1 DPNLR
6 NARIIPVRIGVG
18 SFWIGS
24 QESILNPSLVGRGTG
39 DSTRTFSEDCVCVVA
54 KGPNMPDLYFY
65 DIPGLIHGVGDSGD
79 PTQID
84 LIKRLITKYV
94 KKPNCIVLLVVSCEY
109 DLEIGGVA
117 PIIFDSDVDAKA
129 RTVGVLTK
137 VDRMADG
144 MEPTWLETFNNNGP
158 HKLDN
163 GWFAVKLPSRDHIPW
178 ETARQQERE
187 WFENNNLWESEDR
200 NRMGSE
206 QLTQYISRLL
216 SNLVADRLPAISRKI
231 TEIIDD
237 CDRDIQRLPR
247 NTERNAQ
254 YTVTNAIGKFTAD
267 LSVHIDPGILP
278 KPFTTE
284 VGLVYH
290 VNGLYDT
297 MRHGVSEKTPR
308 FCPTTK
314 SKGGALPGSSPAWD
328 QLCAKGE
335 IVYLDQVMEYMKLAS
350 RSMRLLPG
358 ELPYKIVP
366 HIITDVVRSWQDI
379 VINGFHKIRA
389 KAIEHLN
396 VLVRTH
402 FAEYV
407 GGGLSAS
414 VQEILDENID
424 HCGDDTVVELDR
436 LAARELAPSTVLKAE
451 YSVLQTTICQQYRHA
466 LAPDSAPEA
475 SLLSVTADLFKA
487 FILKNNTSIAGEL
500 AAGVI
505 SAATQQSFLD
515 HIATASRQGGDSH
528 AVYGATADKDLNNAL
543 EVMSSVQAYLELA
556 SKRFADVATNC
567 IDDSFLRTLYE
578 RVDNALRALPF
589 NNSPEMCLQLI
600 QDPTIVEQ
608 RRSLKERRIQFAGVY
623 NTLNNAMRDLKREI
637 PDLHV
642 RTQSQSAAPEPQ
654 AQDNSDSEASF
665 AQVSVDSSNSK

>member
-1 DPNLR
+1 MDTSLKTLR
-6 NARIIPVRIGVG
+6 DYSKARLDILKQLRDAKIQQEVDLPHIVAVGVQSAGKSSVIEAISTLKLPRGVG
-18 SFWIGS
+18 TCTKCPMEFRLEHSTVSQTLSVDITLRFGQSEDIPFRTKLSGLDDIRSAIGEA

-65 DIPGLIHGVGDSGD
+65 DIPGD

-84 LIKRLITKYV
+84 LIKRLITRYV

-187 WFENNNLWESEDR
+187 WFENNNLSSISMSWYGHTLPSMWEGACQR
-200 NRMGSE
+200 V
-206 QLTQYISRLL
+206 
-216 SNLVADRLPAISRKI
+216 SN
-231 TEIIDD
+231 
-237 CDRDIQRLPR
+237 
-247 NTERNAQ
+247 
-254 YTVTNAIGKFTAD
+254 
-267 LSVHIDPGILP
+267 
-278 KPFTTE
+278 
-284 VGLVYH
+284 
-290 VNGLYDT
+290 
-297 MRHGVSEKTPR
+297 
-308 FCPTTK
+308 
-314 SKGGALPGSSPAWD
+314 
-328 QLCAKGE
+328 
-335 IVYLDQVMEYMKLAS
+335 
-350 RSMRLLPG
+350 
-358 ELPYKIVP
+358 
-366 HIITDVVRSWQDI
+366 
-379 VINGFHKIRA
+379 
-389 KAIEHLN
+389 
-396 VLVRTH
+396 
-402 FAEYV
+402 
-407 GGGLSAS
+407 
-414 VQEILDENID
+414 ENID